1 MKTDIGLK
9 DNARQAVADTL
20 GKLLADTYVLT
31 VKTQN
36 FHWNVTGPHFP
47 YLHTLFQQQYEELSA
62 ATDEIAE
69 RIRALGHHAPGTMA
83 DFLKLA
89 SVKEPA
95 AGLDADAM
103 VGALLADHEAIL
115 REARGAQRQIQE
127 AGDEESSDLVI
138 GRLAAHGKAAWMLRV
153 QVA

>member
-1 MKTDIGLK
+1 MNTDIGLK
-9 DNARQAVADTL
+9 DNARQVVADSL
-20 GKLLADTYVLT
+20 SKLLADTYVLT

-83 DFLKLA
+83 EFLKLA
-89 SVKEPA
+89 SVKEPS
-95 AGLDADAM
+95 AGLDAAAM
-103 VGALLADHEAIL
+103 VRALASDHETVI
-115 REARGAQRQIQE
+115 REARAAQHEIQE

-153 QVA
+153 QVE

>member
-9 DNARQAVADTL
+9 DNARQAVAESL
-20 GKLLADTYVLT
+20 GKLLADTYVLY

-36 FHWNVTGPHFP
+36 FHWNVVGPRFP
-47 YLHTLFQQQYEELSA
+47 YLHTLFEQQYTELAA

-69 RIRALGHHAPGTMA
+69 RIRALGHHAPGSMA
-83 DFLKLA
+83 EFLKLA
-89 SVKEPA
+89 SVKEPS

-103 VGALLADHEAIL
+103 VRALLADHEAVI
-115 REARGAQRQIQE
+115 REARAVQREIQE
-127 AGDEESSDLVI
+127 AGDEESSDVVI

-153 QVA
+153 QVE

>member
-1 MKTDIGLK
+1 
-9 DNARQAVADTL
+9 
-20 GKLLADTYVLT
+20 VLY

-36 FHWNVTGPHFP
+36 FHWNVVGPRFP
-47 YLHTLFQQQYEELSA
+47 YLHALFQQQYEELSA

-83 DFLKLA
+83 EFLKHA

-95 AGLDADAM
+95 TGLDADAM
-103 VGALLADHEAIL
+103 VAALAADHETVL
-115 REARGAQRQIQE
+115 REARAAQRQIQE

>member
-20 GKLLADTYVLT
+20 GKLLADTYVLY

-36 FHWNVTGPHFP
+36 FHWNVTGPRFP

-62 ATDEIAE
+62 ATDEVAE

-83 DFLKLA
+83 EFLKLA
-89 SVKEPA
+89 SVREPA
-95 AGLDADAM
+95 AGLDTDAM
-103 VGALLADHEAIL
+103 VGALLADHETIL
-115 REARGAQRQIQE
+115 REARAAQRQIQE

>member
-1 MKTDIGLK
+1 MEHVMKTDIGLK

-20 GKLLADTYVLT
+20 GKLLAETYVLY

-36 FHWNVTGPHFP
+36 FHWNVIGPRFP

-83 DFLKLA
+83 EFLKLA

-103 VGALLADHEAIL
+103 VAALAADHETVL
-115 REARGAQRQIQE
+115 RE
-127 AGDEESSDLVI
+127 
-138 GRLAAHGKAAWMLRV
+138 
-153 QVA
+153 